1 MNEFWAHRHT
11 MIQDIPYGEDAAQ
24 RMDIYVQGAYIGE
37 PNYFAKSN
45 TPKPT
50 LVYIHGGGWLSGTKE
65 TRIGFLM
72 PFIQKGWNVVNVEYR
87 LGLGTAPNAAED
99 VLKAM
104 QWIAENA
111 ETYGIDKQNIVVSG
125 ESAGGH
131 LALLAGLVNSKAG
144 SHPAYVGD
152 DLKIKA
158 IIDWF
163 GITDIEKVSTYLSA
177 NKPEGNYALGWIGQ
191 PQKLATISKTYSP
204 IHYITKNAPP
214 ILSIHGVDDSVVPY
228 SQSVLLHEALDK
240 VGTQHRLL
248 SLKGGKHMGFTE
260 EQFQLIYEAIFEFIE

>member
-1 MNEFWAHRHT
+1 

-104 QWIAENA
+104 QRIAENA
-111 ETYGIDKQNIVVSG
+111 ETYDIDKKNIVLAG

-152 DLKIKA
+152 ELVIKA

-163 GITDIEKVSTYLSA
+163 GITDIEKVSTYLNA
-177 NKPEGNYALGWIGQ
+177 KNPTGNYALGWIGQ
-191 PQKLATISKTYSP
+191 PQKVADISKTYSP

-240 VGTQHRLL
+240 VGTRHRLL

-260 EQFQLIYEAIFEFIE
+260 EQFQQIYEAIFEFLK